1 MVSIEL
7 LDAESVSHTCC
18 LRLRQLVLFLQLRD
32 LRLKLLLGLVEL
44 THLTLLQLQFALR
57 TPLLNEL

>member
-7 LDAESVSHTCC
+7 LDAESVSHTCF

-44 THLTLLQLQFALR
+44 THLTLLQL
-57 TPLLNEL
+57 